1 MHADTFYVT
10 PTGVGGNK
18 YMAIF
23 VEAHARYVYA
33 YFGTKKTIA
42 IEGL

>member
-1 MHADTFYVT
+1 MYINTFYVT
-10 PTGVGGNK
+10 LKGVRGNK

-23 VEAHARYVYA
+23 MEAYARYIYA
-33 YFGTKKTIA
+33 YFRTKKMIA

>member
-1 MHADTFYVT
+1 MHANTFYVT
-10 PTGVGGNK
+10 LKGVRGNS

-23 VEAHARYVYA
+23 VEVHARYIYA

-42 IEGL
+42 AEGL